1 MQFLTEDNGEIKRI
15 GDGELR
21 QFSFLFFS
29 KRFFSFLSEIG
40 AWALGADRGLRHV
53 RGEKKIAEVGERRK
67 LSRSRTKIVWQTGQ
81 TLPSSY
87 SREVKIK
94 GRT

>member
-40 AWALGADRGLRHV
+40 AWVLGADRGLRHV
-53 RGEKKIAEVGERRK
+53 REKKDRGGWRRTTNRGVVRK
-67 LSRSRTKIVWQTGQ
+67 SFGRRDKHFLLHIV
-81 TLPSSY
+81 
-87 SREVKIK
+87 VK
-94 GRT
+94 

>member
-1 MQFLTEDNGEIKRI
+1 MQFLAEDNGEIKRI
-15 GDGELR
+15 GVGELR

-53 RGEKKIAEVGERRK
+53 WEKK
-67 LSRSRTKIVWQTGQ
+67 RSRRLVENDENYRGVVRKSFGRWDKHFLLHIV
-81 TLPSSY
+81 
-87 SREVKIK
+87 VK
-94 GRT
+94 